1 MTKLVAITGNIGS
14 GKSYVSSLFAKLG
27 VPVFYSD
34 TEAKKMY
41 YKEDIRQALVAR
53 FGDGLYNTDGT
64 IDKAFVASLI
74 FGDSNAAAFIEGLL
88 YPALND
94 YFMEWAKA
102 QGSAYVLYESAIIFE
117 KGMDDRFNAI
127 IMVTAS
133 EETRLR
139 RVMLRDACDEA
150 SVRARMSKQWGDS
163 YKISRSDYVIKHEY
177 DNEDDY
183 LYEQVTRV
191 NGLITGQNTNLKE

>member
-14 GKSYVSSLFAKLG
+14 GKSYVSSLFAELG
-27 VPVFYSD
+27 TPVFYSD

-41 YKEDIRQALVAR
+41 YKDGIRQALTAR
-53 FGDGLYNTDGT
+53 FGEGFYNADGT
-64 IDKAFVASLI
+64 INKAFIASLI
-74 FGDSNAAAFIEGLL
+74 FGDSNAAAFIEGMI

-94 YFMEWAKA
+94 HFMEWAEA
-102 QGSAYVLYESAIIFE
+102 QGSDYVLYESAIIFE
-117 KGMDDRFNAI
+117 KGMDDRFDAI

-139 RVMLRDACDEA
+139 RVVLRDACDEA

-163 YKISRSDYVIKHEY
+163 YKISRSDYVIRHEY
-177 DNEDDY
+177 DDEDGY
-183 LYEQVTRV
+183 LREQVERV
-191 NGLITGQNTNLKE
+191 DRLIKDKTH

>member
-14 GKSYVSSLFAKLG
+14 GKSYVSSLFAELG

-34 TEAKKMY
+34 IEAKKLY
-41 YKEDIRQALVAR
+41 YKDEIHQALTAR
-53 FGDGLYNTDGT
+53 FGECLYNADGT
-64 IDKAFVASLI
+64 INKAFIASLI
-74 FGDSNAAAFIEGLL
+74 FGDGNAAAFIEGLL

-94 YFMEWAKA
+94 YFMEWAKT
-102 QGSAYVLYESAIIFE
+102 QGSTYVLYESAIIFE
-117 KGMDDRFNAI
+117 KGMDTRFDAI

-150 SVRARMSKQWGDS
+150 SVRARMSKQWGES
-163 YKISRSDYVIKHEY
+163 YKISRSNYVIKHEF
-177 DNEDDY
+177 DDEDDY
-183 LYEQVTRV
+183 LHEQVARV
-191 NGLITGQNTNLKE
+191 NSLITGHNTNLKE